1 MNFYPYHDFDII
13 SQLTPKEI
21 ESRLQALVTS
31 YYVNPRKIKYPDY
44 EGIVTIEKFDL
55 QTRALGRRRSSLH
68 LKGYVLTHEK
78 ESRITIKV
86 NPSISGTIVVLLFLV
101 VEFMLIYTYF
111 NEGLNSSFYWVPLIF
126 GLFGY
131 FLLVVCIKYETGMY
145 RRVLLKVLNGTL
157 ASKGG

>member
-1 MNFYPYHDFDII
+1 MNIYPYQDFSMI
-13 SQLTPKEI
+13 SPLTPKEI
-21 ESRLQALVTS
+21 EGRMNDLVAAH
-31 YYVNPRKIKYPDY
+31 YVNPQKMEYPHY
-44 EGIVTIEKFDL
+44 EGIVTDGEFSLK
-55 QTRALGRRRSSLH
+55 TRTVGRRSSLLY
-68 LKGYVLTHEK
+68 LKGYILTHEK
-78 ESRITIKV
+78 GSRITVKV

-126 GLFGY
+126 GLFSC
-131 FLLVVCIKYETGMY
+131 FLLVVSIKYETGKY